1 MLKAISDDAVKE
13 EETKTAAMKVLNDLD
28 GMADRKG
35 GINFTQPNTTKSQN
49 IKNTTK
55 DESVLPS
62 ANGKNTHQ
70 NDITSDSSNKNS
82 STSKPNTTTKPA
94 PKKGFGAIFKQ
105 AKQKAEIR
113 KQNHII
119 GQVPYFEPPSKPSP
133 TTQNSQSQQQSK
145 PTQPKDEGATQITR
159 LQKQIDMAVEE
170 GKIGRATDKTQS
182 NENHKID
189 KEMRRQL
196 TQENDEL
203 KVHKAELTKRLAFL
217 VRYNLPPPPFLR
229 VTNSGH

>member
-1 MLKAISDDAVKE
+1 MLQPGQQEKLHGVLDMLKAISDDAVKE
-13 EETKTAAMKVLNDLD
+13 EETKTAAMKVLSDLD

-35 GINFTQPNTTKSQN
+35 GINFT
-49 IKNTTK
+49 
-55 DESVLPS
+55 
-62 ANGKNTHQ
+62 HQ
-70 NDITSDSSNKNS
+70 NDITSDTNKNS

-119 GQVPYFEPPSKPSP
+119 GQVPYFEPQSKPSP
-133 TTQNSQSQQQSK
+133 TTQNSQSQQQST
-145 PTQPKDEGATQITR
+145 PTPPKDEGATQITR

-170 GKIGRATDKTQS
+170 GKIGRVTDKTQS
-182 NENHKID
+182 AENQEID

-196 TQENDEL
+196 TLEND
-203 KVHKAELTKRLAFL
+203 ELTKRLAFL
-217 VRYNLPPPPFLR
+217 VRYNLPPPPLSLPAR

>member
-1 MLKAISDDAVKE
+1 MLQPGQQEKLHGVLDMLKAISDDAVKE
-13 EETKTAAMKVLNDLD
+13 EETKTAAMKVLSDLD

-35 GINFTQPNTTKSQN
+35 GINFT
-49 IKNTTK
+49 
-55 DESVLPS
+55 
-62 ANGKNTHQ
+62 HQ
-70 NDITSDSSNKNS
+70 NDITSDTNKNS